1 MEFHA
6 VIGSAYGDEG
16 KGTITAKLAATANGK
31 VLNVLTN
38 GGAQRGHT
46 VKFSDGKSFTNKH
59 FGSATYLHAA
69 NYFAPSFILDPMQF
83 RVEYEIYGDFNFYGF
98 YRNKKCRWVTP
109 FDIMANQAETKL
121 KKLHN
126 TCGMGIWKTIQ
137 RFSQSSICNKLF
149 DDFIALD
156 FDQQFKYLE
165 LIAAQYSGNHTVFD
179 MWPAEYKVFF
189 EDRIIRS
196 NLIAHFI
203 DDCVFMAH
211 HTDPVDDLT
220 KEKGSFGKELL
231 IDDFDRIIFENGQG
245 LAIGDDGTDN
255 QFASPSK
262 TGYNALPKEF
272 LDYIKTNN
280 KTINLHYVSRTYET
294 RHGDDD
300 SFGSI
305 ERKTISSYI
314 KEDTNNHYNM
324 WQGEFKYKPLD
335 IGQLNARIAKDL
347 SGVLNTYVS
356 LDLTHCDEVGPEGV
370 VCSSA
375 QEITYTDSAIV
386 KK

>member
-16 KGTITAKLAATANGK
+16 KGTITAKLAAAANGS

-46 VKFSDGKSFTNKH
+46 VKFSDGRSFTNKH

-83 RVEYEIYGDFNFYGF
+83 RVEYEIYGDFNFYAF
-98 YRNKKCRWVTP
+98 FRNKKCRWVTP

-121 KKLHN
+121 RNLHN

-137 RFSQSSICNKLF
+137 RFNQNVACNKLF

-165 LIAAQYSGNHTVFD
+165 LIAKQYSNSELFNV
-179 MWPAEYKVFF
+179 WPDEYKVFF
-189 EDRIIRS
+189 VDHVIRS

-203 DDCVFMAH
+203 DDCAFMAR

-220 KEKGSFGKELL
+220 KEEGLLGNKLL
-231 IDDFDRIIFENGQG
+231 IDEFDRIIFENGQG
-245 LAIGDDGTDN
+245 LAIGDDGTN
-255 QFASPSK
+255 NKFATPSK
-262 TGYNALPKEF
+262 TGYDALPKEF
-272 LDYIKTNN
+272 LDYLKANN
-280 KTINLHYVSRTYET
+280 KVINLHYVSRTYET
-294 RHGDDD
+294 RHGDDVG
-300 SFGSI
+300 FGSMD
-305 ERKTISSYI
+305 RNTISSYI

-324 WQGEFKYKPLD
+324 WQGEFKYKALD

-356 LDLTHCDEVGPEGV
+356 LDLTHCDEVGPEGI
-370 VCSSA
+370 VCPSA

>member
-6 VIGSAYGDEG
+6 VIGAAYGDEG
-16 KGTITAKLAATANGK
+16 KATVTAKLATAANGS

-46 VKFSDGKSFTNKH
+46 VKFSDGKTFTNKH

-83 RVEYEIYGDFNFYGF
+83 RVEYEIYEDFNFYGF
-98 YRNKKCRWVTP
+98 YRNKACRWVTP
-109 FDIMANQAETKL
+109 FDIMANQAEAKL

-126 TCGMGIWKTIQ
+126 TCGMGIWKTVQ
-137 RFSQSSICNKLF
+137 RFNKSSACNKLF

-165 LIAAQYSGNHTVFD
+165 QIAIYYLSDYDSFS
-179 MWPAEYKVFF
+179 MWPNEYKVFF
-189 EDRIIRS
+189 TDCMIRS

-203 DDCVFMAH
+203 EDCIFMAQN
-211 HTDPVDDLT
+211 TEPIDDIT
-220 KEKGSFGKELL
+220 KEKGHFGKKLL
-231 IDDFDRIIFENGQG
+231 IEDFDRIIFENGQG

-255 QFASPSK
+255 RFATPSK

-272 LDYIKTNN
+272 LDYMKANN
-280 KTINLHYVSRTYET
+280 KTVNLHYVSRTYET

-300 SFGSI
+300 DFGGI

-314 KEDTNNHYNM
+314 KEDTNNHYNT
-324 WQGEFKYKPLD
+324 WQGEFKYRPLD
-335 IGQLNARIAKDL
+335 VGQLNARIAKDL
-347 SGVLNTYVS
+347 SGVGNANVY
-356 LDLTHCDEVGPEGV
+356 LDLTHCDEIGPEGI
-370 VCSSA
+370 VCPFA
-375 QEITYTDSAIV
+375 KTITYTGSAIV
-386 KK
+386 EK

>member
-6 VIGSAYGDEG
+6 VIGSSYGDEG
-16 KGTITAKLAATANGK
+16 KATITAKLATAANGQ
-31 VLNVLTN
+31 VLNILTN

-83 RVEYEIYGDFNFYGF
+83 RVEYESYGHFNFYGF
-98 YRNKKCRWVTP
+98 FRNKKCRWVTP
-109 FDIMANQAETKL
+109 FDIMANQAEAKL
-121 KKLHN
+121 RNLHN

-137 RFSQSSICNKLF
+137 RFSQNSTCNKLF
-149 DDFIALD
+149 DEFIALD

-165 LIAAQYSGNHTVFD
+165 LIAKQYSSNNDFD
-179 MWPAEYKVFF
+179 IWPYEYKVFF
-189 EDRIIRS
+189 EDHTIRS

-203 DDCVFMAH
+203 DDCAFMAR
-211 HTDPVDDLT
+211 HTEPVGDLT
-220 KEKGSFGKELL
+220 KEEGHFGKKLL
-231 IDDFDRIIFENGQG
+231 IEEFDRIIFENGQG
-245 LAIGDDGTDN
+245 LAIGDDGTN
-255 QFASPSK
+255 NKFATPSK
-262 TGYNALPKEF
+262 TGYDALPKEF
-272 LDYIKTNN
+272 LDYIKVNN
-280 KTINLHYVSRTYET
+280 RTINLHYVSRTYET
-294 RHGDDD
+294 RHGDDNN
-300 SFGSI
+300 FGNI
-305 ERKTISSYI
+305 DRNNISSYI

-356 LDLTHCDEVGPEGV
+356 LDLTHCDEVGPEGI
-370 VCSSA
+370 VCPFA
-375 QEITYTDSAIV
+375 QEITYTGSAIV
-386 KK
+386 EK